1 MYVAFNCFTDYN
13 VSYMTKRADNYVAP
27 FVEII
32 NLSME
37 SGTLIQSW
45 GIEDDD
51 LGSNSTQLTR
61 LGWDPDNEEEF

>member
-1 MYVAFNCFTDYN
+1 MTDRTDKYVTP
-13 VSYMTKRADNYVAP
+13 V
-27 FVEII
+27 VEVIK
-32 NLSME
+32 LSME

-45 GIEDDD
+45 GVEDDD